1 MFDTDARRGQGL
13 ESMKLPRYQDEEL
26 VQLATRVPRRVAR
39 KLKEFCV
46 RHDMRMQNFVR
57 TALAEKLARSRSA
70 R

>member
-1 MFDTDARRGQGL
+1 
-13 ESMKLPRYQDEEL
+13 MKTPRYQDEEL

-39 KLKEFCV
+39 RLKEFCV